1 MTNILLIACLALL
14 LVCVVLLLMITARR
28 SATPNGQAEQAL
40 RDELRRGR
48 EESASASTQ
57 LREEVSR
64 NQKTTTDTLVNT
76 MGAMARS
83 QKDNLVEVSSRVELL
98 TTSNEARLDS
108 LRATVDA
115 QLKQLQESNEK
126 KLEEMR
132 TTVDEKLQST
142 LEKRLGESF
151 KQVSDHLEAV
161 QRGLGEMKNL
171 ATGVGDLKQV
181 LTNVK
186 ARGTWGEVQLQAILE
201 LILTPDQ
208 YAANVQTKE
217 GSSERVEYAVKL
229 PGHDDHHTGPVWLP
243 IDAKFPQEDYLRLV
257 EASDNADVE
266 AVKKAHDALIRSIEG
281 SAKDINSKY
290 VNPPDTTDFAIM
302 FLPTEGLYSEVLREA
317 GFLEKLQHNY
327 RIVIAGPTTLSAILN
342 SLRMGFRTLAI
353 EKRSSEVW
361 QVLAA
366 VKTEFGKF
374 GEVLDKVKKQLHT
387 VGKTIEATET
397 RTRAMQ
403 KKLKDVEQMPEVTA
417 AEIITI
423 PETGS
428 FREEEDDDADGELPA

>member
-1 MTNILLIACLALL
+1 MTDVLLIACLAILM
-14 LVCVVLLLMITARR
+14 VCVVLLLIIMARR
-28 SATPNGQAEQAL
+28 PARPNGQAEQVL
-40 RDELRRGR
+40 REELRLGRDE
-48 EESASASTQ
+48 SAVASAR

-64 NQKTTTDTLVNT
+64 NQKTTTDTIVNT

-83 QKDNLVEVSSRVELL
+83 QKEGLVAVSTRVEGL
-98 TTSNEARLDS
+98 TTSNEARLES
-108 LRATVDA
+108 LRATVDVR
-115 QLKQLQESNEK
+115 LKQLQENNER

-132 TTVDEKLQST
+132 TTVDEKLHST

-151 KQVSDHLEAV
+151 RQVSDHLEAV

-186 ARGTWGEVQLQAILE
+186 ARGIWGEVQLQAILE
-201 LILTPDQ
+201 LVLTPDQ

-229 PGHDDHHTGPVWLP
+229 PGHDAHHEGPVWLP
-243 IDAKFPQEDYLRLV
+243 IDAKFPQEDYLRLL
-257 EASDNADVE
+257 EASEHADVE
-266 AVKKAHDALIRSIEG
+266 AVKKAHAALIRSIDC
-281 SAKDINSKY
+281 SAKDINAKY
-290 VNPPDTTDFAIM
+290 VNPPDTTDFAIL

-317 GFLEKLQHNY
+317 GFLEKMQHNY
-327 RIVIAGPTTLSAILN
+327 RVVIAGPTTLSAILN
-342 SLRMGFRTLAI
+342 SLRMGFQTLAI

-361 QVLAA
+361 LVLAA

-374 GEVLDKVKKQLHT
+374 GDVLDRVKKQLNT
-387 VGKTIEATET
+387 VGKTIEDTET

-403 KKLKDVEQMPEVTA
+403 RKLREVEQIPEETA
-417 AEIITI
+417 AEIITL
-423 PETGS
+423 PVSES
-428 FREEEDDDADGELPA
+428 LREEESDDGELPA